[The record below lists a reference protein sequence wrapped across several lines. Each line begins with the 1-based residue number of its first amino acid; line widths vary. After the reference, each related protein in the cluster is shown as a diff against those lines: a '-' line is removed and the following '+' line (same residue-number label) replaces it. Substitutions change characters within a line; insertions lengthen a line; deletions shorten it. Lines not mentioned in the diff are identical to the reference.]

1 MRQYWKIYMLAA
13 VSFLIGTSEY
23 MIAGILDKVAEDV
36 GVSLSAAGQL
46 ITAFSLAYALGTP
59 IMMAITTRLNRR
71 DLLLYSLGLIIVG
84 NALMVILPGY
94 GFMLLARVI
103 MALGTGVF
111 VVTSLTVASKLAP
124 PNKQGGAIAIVLMG
138 ISASLILGV
147 PIGRIIAASYDWKL
161 IFVGIALLS
170 IIGLPVV
177 ARSIPRMEG
186 DEPVPLSK
194 QLAMVK
200 RPRIALALGI
210 TFFWILGYAIAFTY
224 LSPYLLEVV
233 GMNERWVSAALF
245 AYGIASLIGSKA
257 GGFSTDRWGVARTLT
272 GGMLLNMVML
282 ILLSAASG
290 TGTFLVFSLLMLW
303 SFFSWSSAPT
313 QQYYLITLSPK
324 ASGIMLGL
332 NTSVLQLAMAAGAG
346 IGGVV
351 IDNISLNAITWIA
364 ASSIAVAAVTT
375 AVMFGRIRS
384 QSQSHHDNQQAEE
397 ASRISA

>member
-332 NTSVLQLAMAAGAG
+332 NTSALQLAMAAGAG